1 MKKVKVL
8 IVGGQ
13 FGVYGHLAAW
23 SLCKNVEV
31 LGVVSSTLQKTVEIN
46 KKNSLPLVFETYEKA
61 VQQADVI
68 SIAVPPHM
76 QPQLAKMAIK
86 YKKKIVFDKPLAANL
101 QQAKAIKDQCAKSKI
116 KTCINFEFIELET
129 FKLAKDII
137 DKKIFGEVLHF
148 FIDWRIESKA
158 YKQKSQN
165 WKSNPQDGGGF
176 WLHYFPHMI
185 HLMNWFFGDLKS
197 HQFEIFGLK
206 NFSSTLISG
215 KVTTQ
220 KNVTGVVSG
229 TCVGQMGL
237 GHRIEIY
244 TEKATIVLS
253 NTGVDPI
260 KGFELS
266 VHSHSKTLKLNEK
279 NVFKGKAA
287 KLDSRALPMSKL
299 FQKFISGKQVPNVN
313 AAYEVQKVLA
323 SAKYKGR
330 LK

>member
-1 MKKVKVL
+1 
-8 IVGGQ
+8 
-13 FGVYGHLAAW
+13 
-23 SLCKNVEV
+23 
-31 LGVVSSTLQKTVEIN
+31 
-46 KKNSLPLVFETYEKA
+46 
-61 VQQADVI
+61 
-68 SIAVPPHM
+68 
-76 QPQLAKMAIK
+76 MAIK
-86 YKKKIVFDKPLAANL
+86 YKKKIVFDKPLAANIKE
-101 QQAKAIKDQCAKSKI
+101 AKAIKDQCAKAKI

-137 DKKIFGEVLHF
+137 EKKIFGEVLHF

-158 YKQKSQN
+158 FKQKTQN
-165 WKSNPQDGGGF
+165 WKSDPKDGGGF

-185 HLMNWFFGDLKS
+185 HLTNWFFGDFKS
-197 HQFEIFGLK
+197 HQFEISGLK

-220 KNVTGVVSG
+220 KNITGVVSG
-229 TCVGQMGL
+229 TCVGQHGV

-244 TEKATIVLS
+244 TEKATIILS

-266 VHSHSKTLKLNEK
+266 VHSQSKTLKLSEK
-279 NVFKGKAA
+279 NVFIVKAA

-299 FQKFISGKQVPNVN
+299 FEKFISGQKVPNVN

-323 SAKYKGR
+323 AAKS
-330 LK
+330 